1 MKLLGTLINLVVFLV
16 LVVLLSI
23 TILVASLTKL
33 LKCIIHIF
41 TPLGATNCYCL
52 SYFQSILETLKDL
65 VDRILLSSRL
75 WLIFRLIE
83 QILLNGFEILE
94 DY

>member
-1 MKLLGTLINLVVFLV
+1 MERQVKKGNPFALMPLVVFLV

-75 WLIFRLIE
+75 
-83 QILLNGFEILE
+83 
-94 DY
+94 

>member
-75 WLIFRLIE
+75 WLT
-83 QILLNGFEILE
+83 
-94 DY
+94 

>member
-16 LVVLLSI
+16 LVALLSI

-33 LKCIIHIF
+33 LKYIIHIF
-41 TPLGATNCYCL
+41 TSLGATNCYCL

-75 WLIFRLIE
+75 
-83 QILLNGFEILE
+83 
-94 DY
+94 